1 MMRRAIGTVLVLI
14 GSTPAAGFIWL
25 WSLHMYTVGLSADAR
40 AIAVLALL
48 LLADLGCLC
57 GGIYLLV
64 RTRFSN

>member
-1 MMRRAIGTVLVLI
+1 
-14 GSTPAAGFIWL
+14 
-25 WSLHMYTVGLSADAR
+25 MYTVGLSADAR